1 MNATNRNAV
10 LALLLVIVLLA
21 LASMAC
27 SDIPSCNDQMCWDG
41 NGPGCLLCE
50 ED

>member
-1 MNATNRNAV
+1 MNTTRRNAA

-21 LASMAC
+21 LASLAC
-27 SDIPSCNDQMCWDG
+27 SDIPSCSDVKCWDG
-41 NGPGCLLCE
+41 NGPGCVLCQ